1 MIRVAVIGGGA
12 AGLMAALMAAKNGA
26 QVTLFEKNEKLGKK
40 IYITGKGRCN
50 VTNTA
55 VGAQY
60 LANVM
65 RNPKFLM
72 SSLSLFDSA
81 KLCAFLEELG
91 LPLKVERGGRV
102 FPASDKASDVTAT
115 FARALSREGV
125 DVRLNSPV
133 SEILACEGSV
143 TGLRVNGKKYDFD
156 RVIVCTGG
164 VSYPSTGSTGDGYRF
179 AGDLGHSIVK
189 QSPSLVPIDCKE
201 TWPSQLQGLTLK
213 NVNLSAQLGKKT
225 LFSQQGEMLFTH
237 FGITGPL
244 VLSLSAVLSGRD
256 DLDKIALAIDLKP
269 ALDEQTLEKR
279 ILRDFD
285 VAKNKQVIHGMVDL
299 LPQRLIGV
307 VLACAGID
315 EKKVVHQ
322 ISRVER
328 ESLLKALK
336 SLPLTIKGLRGWNEA
351 VVTRGGVSVREVDPK
366 TMASKKIAGLYF
378 AGEVLDVDALT
389 GGYNLQIA
397 FTTGY
402 CAGLCAARKD
412 EEDALSL

>member
-1 MIRVAVIGGGA
+1 MSRVAVIGGGA
-12 AGLMAALMAAKNGA
+12 AGLMAAVIAAQNGA
-26 QVTLFEKNEKLGKK
+26 EVTLFEKNEKLGKK

-60 LANVM
+60 LANVV

-81 KLCAFLEELG
+81 KLCSFLESLG
-91 LPLKVERGGRV
+91 LALKVERGGRV
-102 FPASDKASDVTAT
+102 FPVSDKASDVTAA
-115 FARALSREGV
+115 FARALAKENVTVLLNTTVSAVLAENGV
-125 DVRLNSPV
+125 
-133 SEILACEGSV
+133 V
-143 TGLRVNGKKYDFD
+143 TGVLANGKKYFFD

-164 VSYPSTGSTGDGYRF
+164 VAYPSTGSTGDGYRF
-179 AGDLGHSIVK
+179 ASDLGHSVVG
-189 QSPSLVPIDCKE
+189 QSPSLVPIDCNE
-201 TWPSQLQGLTLK
+201 TWPSLLQGLTLK
-213 NVNLSAQLGKKT
+213 NVTLSAKLGKKT

-256 DLDKIALAIDLKP
+256 DLSKVALAIDLKP
-269 ALDEQTLEKR
+269 ALDLPTLEKR
-279 ILRDFD
+279 VLRDFD
-285 VAKNKQVIHGMVDL
+285 AAKNKQIIHAMVDL
-299 LPQRLIGV
+299 LPQRLISV
-307 VLACAGID
+307 VLQLAGID

-322 ISRVER
+322 INRQER
-328 ESLLKALK
+328 DALLQTLKAM
-336 SLPLTIKGLRGWNEA
+336 PLTVKNLRGWNEA
-351 VVTRGGVSVREVDPK
+351 VITRGGVSVRDIDPK
-366 TMASKKIAGLYF
+366 TMASKKVSGLYF
-378 AGEVLDVDALT
+378 AGEVIDVDALT

-412 EEDALSL
+412 EEDAYAL